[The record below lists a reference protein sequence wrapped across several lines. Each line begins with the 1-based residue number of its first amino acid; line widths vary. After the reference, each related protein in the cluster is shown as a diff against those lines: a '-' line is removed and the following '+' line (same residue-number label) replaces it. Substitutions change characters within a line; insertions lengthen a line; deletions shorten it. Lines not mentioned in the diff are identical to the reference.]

1 MFILQLF
8 TARHDRVTA
17 HPKENGAAVSDKLA
31 KGIWRQY
38 KATLSMG
45 KGLGRDN
52 EDVGI
57 WAKYLIRLSAFY
69 FLKLKLAWSGDGKLI
84 YGNV

>member
-57 WAKYLIRLSAFY
+57 
-69 FLKLKLAWSGDGKLI
+69 
-84 YGNV
+84 